1 MGVNVPAA
9 AADVEHSDVVA
20 KCDELRWQ
28 NPGIWG
34 QKGSRENVAE
44 CRSTRCECPQMS
56 RFATAGEKREDMLA
70 LYQAEAIR
78 KYGERTGKDMAGS
91 LESWVRVRG
100 VH

>member
-1 MGVNVPAA
+1 
-9 AADVEHSDVVA
+9 
-20 KCDELRWQ
+20 
-28 NPGIWG
+28 
-34 QKGSRENVAE
+34 
-44 CRSTRCECPQMS
+44 MS